1 MVKLQSAINNVLVV
15 ILDFTQKK
23 PHWSILDVYSHAAF
37 YHRSKTVS
45 K

>member
-23 PHWSILDVYSHAAF
+23 AALEYF
-37 YHRSKTVS
+37 RRVLSCGFLSSV
-45 K
+45 

>member
-23 PHWSILDVYSHAAF
+23 AAF
-37 YHRSKTVS
+37 EYFRRVLSCGFLS
-45 K
+45 SF